1 MARRERD
8 NAIVGSSLSMNHA
21 FRNMVTCFGF
31 TIPEASC
38 ALSGNPALSIGMR
51 DVTGVIAPG
60 FEADLA
66 LLAPDLVTVKECYV
80 RGNCC
85 YQS

>member
-1 MARRERD
+1 
-8 NAIVGSSLSMNHA
+8 
-21 FRNMVTCFGF
+21 
-31 TIPEASC
+31 
-38 ALSGNPALSIGMR
+38 MR